1 MHKSSMMRM
10 EWFVHQFASKIK
22 KKNIKVLDVG
32 SYGVNGTYKELFSDS
47 NYEYDGLDMEEG
59 PNVDIVIERPYDWS
73 TIKTDSYDIVISGQ
87 AFEHIEFFLITMSEM
102 TRILKKDGL
111 MCIIAP
117 NGFREHRFPVDC
129 YRFFSDGMIALA
141 RYVSLEIL
149 HAHTNCAPINSIEK
163 EWFSEKNADSILV
176 ARKEYEGY
184 PRFIDVKTYQCIPA
198 NQEELRIGFIKS
210 KEKEYKKISLR
221 RILRKI
227 QFKLDNL
234 LQK

>member
-1 MHKSSMMRM
+1 
-10 EWFVHQFASKIK
+10 
-22 KKNIKVLDVG
+22 
-32 SYGVNGTYKELFSDS
+32 
-47 NYEYDGLDMEEG
+47 MEEG

-87 AFEHIEFFLITMSEM
+87 AFEHIEFFWITMSEM

-176 ARKEYEGY
+176 ARKEYEGS

-198 NQEELRIGFIKS
+198 N
-210 KEKEYKKISLR
+210 
-221 RILRKI
+221 
-227 QFKLDNL
+227 
-234 LQK
+234 